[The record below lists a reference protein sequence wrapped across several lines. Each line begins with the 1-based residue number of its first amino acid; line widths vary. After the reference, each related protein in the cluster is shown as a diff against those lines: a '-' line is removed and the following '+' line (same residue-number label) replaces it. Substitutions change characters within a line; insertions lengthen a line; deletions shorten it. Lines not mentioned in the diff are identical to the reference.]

1 MQDRVLY
8 SVRKERGAGGNK
20 WQRAICS
27 AEILVLL
34 EEQLQFMAVN
44 DTYANTYNL
53 KTDLVKGP

>member
-44 DTYANTYNL
+44 DTPMPTHI
-53 KTDLVKGP
+53 T